1 MRPREVIHALSAR
14 PLPKTP
20 RGHKFSEIRR
30 LQQGDRPELECVVGG
45 GQEARCLALPCT
57 PIHKEWTLWLTV
69 PKHSGLQGNDV
80 SV

>member
-30 LQQGDRPELECVVGG
+30 LQQGDRPELEVVVDG
-45 GQEARCLALPCT
+45 EAWVLALGV
-57 PIHKEWTLWLTV
+57 EV
-69 PKHSGLQGNDV
+69 V
-80 SV
+80 EVEM